1 MARTVT
7 RTTLSVDDPYTG
19 EIIFETA
26 LADRAEVGRVLAR
39 AGEAQRA
46 WAQTSVDDRAE
57 AVRRFVGV
65 FRARS
70 DDYARELTAAVGKP
84 VRQSH
89 AEIRTMLDRA
99 DALAGLAPSA
109 LAPETLPDKEG
120 YVRFIAREPAGVVVV
135 LAAWNYPLLTAI
147 GPVVASVLAGNAV
160 VIKHSDRTS
169 RMAEQIAE
177 SMARA
182 GVPEHL
188 VSARAMTHDTAA
200 YLVQHEAT
208 GYVSFTGSVAG
219 GRAVYRAIAERR
231 FIDVGLELGGKDP
244 AYVMADCNFERTVE
258 NVVDGAVYNAG
269 QSCCAV
275 ERVYVEAPLYDRF
288 VDAAVAE
295 FEKIRL
301 ADPRSEQ
308 SDQGPMA
315 QAPAPAYLAAQVEDA
330 RLRGGRVVTGGRPTV
345 VDGKGRF
352 FLPTVV
358 ADTDARMA
366 LEREETFGP
375 VLAVASVSS
384 DDEAVARMNASRYG
398 LTASVWSTDVARA
411 RGILSRL
418 EAGTVFLNRADFLD
432 PMLAW
437 TGRKDSGKGVSLSR
451 LGFLAVTRPKS
462 YHLRLP

>member
-1 MARTVT
+1 MT

-26 LADRAEVGRVLAR
+26 LADREAVRGVLAR
-39 AGEAQRA
+39 AQEAQRG
-46 WAQTSVDDRAE
+46 WARVSVDDRVK
-57 AVRRFVGV
+57 AVRRFVER

-70 DDYARELTAAVGKP
+70 EVYARELTAAVGKP
-84 VRQSH
+84 VRQSR

-99 DALAGLAPSA
+99 DELAGLAPSA
-109 LAPETLPDKEG
+109 LAPHTLPDKDG
-120 YVRFIAREPAGVVVV
+120 YLRFITHEPAGVVVV

-147 GPVVASVLAGNAV
+147 GPVVAAVLAGNAV
-160 VIKHSDRTS
+160 VIKHSNRTP

-177 SMARA
+177 AMAEA
-182 GVPEHL
+182 GVPPHL
-188 VSARAMTHDTAA
+188 VTALAMTHDTVA

-219 GRAVYRAIAERR
+219 GRAVYRAIAEKK
-231 FIDVGLELGGKDP
+231 FIDAGLELGGKDP
-244 AYVMADCNFERTVE
+244 AYVRADCNFDFTVE
-258 NVVDGAVYNAG
+258 NVVDGALYNAG

-275 ERVYVEAPLYDRF
+275 ERVYVEAPLYARF
-288 VDAAVAE
+288 VDAVVAE
-295 FEKIRL
+295 VEKIRL
-301 ADPRSEQ
+301 KDPRSEE

-315 QAPAPAYLAAQVEDA
+315 QASAPGFIAAQVEDA
-330 RLRGGRVVTGGRPTV
+330 RSRGARVLTGGRPV
-345 VDGKGRF
+345 AVDGQGRF

-358 ADTDARMA
+358 ADTDTRMA

-375 VLAVASVSS
+375 VLVVAPVSS

-398 LTASVWSTDVARA
+398 LTASVWSTDVPRA
-411 RGILSRL
+411 RDILSRL

-432 PMLAW
+432 PLLAW
-437 TGRKDSGKGVSLSR
+437 TGRKDSGKGVSLSH
-451 LGFLAVTRPKS
+451 LGFRSVTRPKS